1 MFTYRSVI
9 PNSEVGLNPAPW
21 ADEAEAMSPIAFS
34 LLAAWCAALTAFDIR
49 HRRLP
54 NALTTSGA
62 VIIFGYA
69 LCTTQFIAAAVGA
82 TLLALPYLVVHLA
95 APDAFGAGD
104 VKLAVGL
111 GAMAAL
117 GGAQSWVVAALAA
130 PVLTAT
136 AGVAVLTV
144 RRIHAVDD
152 RAGPH
157 TLPHGPAM
165 CFATVLGLAAVHA

>member
-1 MFTYRSVI
+1 
-9 PNSEVGLNPAPW
+9 
-21 ADEAEAMSPIAFS
+21 MSPIAFF
-34 LLAAWCAALTAFDIR
+34 LLVAWCAALTAFDIR
-49 HRRLP
+49 HCRLP
-54 NALTTSGA
+54 NSLTAAGA

-69 LCTTQFIAAAVGA
+69 LFTTQFTAASVGA
-82 TLLALPYLVVHLA
+82 MLLALPYLVVHLA

-111 GAMAAL
+111 GAVAAL
-117 GGAQSWVVAALAA
+117 GGAQSWVAAALAA

-144 RRIHAVDD
+144 RRIRAGDD

-157 TLPHGPAM
+157 PLPHGPAM
-165 CFATVLGLAAVHA
+165 CFATVLSLAAVHA

>member
-1 MFTYRSVI
+1 
-9 PNSEVGLNPAPW
+9 
-21 ADEAEAMSPIAFS
+21 MSLIAFS
-34 LLAAWCAALTAFDIR
+34 LLVTWCAALTAFDIR

-54 NALTTSGA
+54 NALTAAGA

-69 LCTTQFIAAAVGA
+69 LFTTQFTAAVVGA
-82 TLLALPYLVVHLA
+82 ALLAAPYLVVHLA

-111 GAMAAL
+111 GAVAAL
-117 GGAQSWVVAALAA
+117 GGAQSWVTAALTA

-136 AGVAVLTV
+136 TGVAVLTV
-144 RRIHAVDD
+144 RRIRAGDD
-152 RAGPH
+152 RAGPQ

-165 CFATVLGLAAVHA
+165 CFATVLSLAAVHA